1 MIQVLAT
8 DADEPNNYN
17 SDLRYRI
24 LSQDPALP
32 NDRLFEIQPI
42 TGAITVNAVGLD
54 REVRDLKTYFA
65 FLDRISMFILTVE
78 NVFEA
83 DSYFPV
89 CFKRTKTDLRVVFG
103 PLLNW

>member
-32 NDRLFEIQPI
+32 SDRLFEIQPI
-42 TGAITVNAVGLD
+42 TGHITVNIVGLD
-54 REVRDLKTYFA
+54 REVRAAKTYFA
-65 FLDRISMFILTVE
+65 FLDRLSMFILTVDE
-78 NVFEA
+78 L
-83 DSYFPV
+83 
-89 CFKRTKTDLRVVFG
+89 K
-103 PLLNW
+103 